1 MFKCIIVDDE
11 PLAIKVL
18 ETHLKEFSDFKLV
31 GSARNASK
39 AFELLGKSQIDVMFL
54 DVEMPKMDGI
64 SFLKALKDAPMVI
77 LTTAHRNFAL
87 EGFEL
92 DVVDYLLKPIS
103 LDNMMRAVTK
113 LRRLQREEPL
123 LKAEESYSLVNEP
136 FIFVKSERE
145 NVKIELHEIIYIE
158 SLKNH
163 VKIVTKKKSYVT
175 LVSISQMEARL
186 PNNLFLRAHK
196 SYLVG
201 VSHITN
207 YTNTYL
213 TLDRKSI
220 PIGKIYKDKVLERL
234 SPNNI

>member
-1 MFKCIIVDDE
+1 MFRCIIVDDE

-18 ETHLKEFSDFKLV
+18 ETHLKEFNDFKLV

-39 AFELLGKSQIDVMFL
+39 AFELLGKSKIDVMFL

-64 SFLKALKDAPMVI
+64 SFLKALKDPPMVI

-113 LRRLQREEPL
+113 LRRLQREDPSP
-123 LKAEESYSLVNEP
+123 KQEESYSLVNEP

-145 NVKIELHEIIYIE
+145 NVKIELQEIIYIE

-186 PNNLFLRAHK
+186 PANLFLRAHK

-220 PIGKIYKDKVLERL
+220 PIGKIYKEKILERL